1 MEILGDRFVP
11 VYRSKVK
18 LHFCGS
24 SRAKDGNVR
33 AALLDRFGPVSS
45 KETYVPT
52 GKRGQPLKMRQR
64 TVPGPLWGISGHM
77 FSALAVVA
85 YAWEMNSS
93 GLSKSGDAG

>member
-33 AALLDRFGPVSS
+33 ASILDRFG
-45 KETYVPT
+45 
-52 GKRGQPLKMRQR
+52 GKLTAVGKKA
-64 TVPGPLWGISGHM
+64 TPGPLYGVHGHM
-77 FSALAVVA
+77 WSALAVA
-85 YAWEMNSS
+85 IYAMENS
-93 GLSKSGDAG
+93 DDN